1 MNEQLCVKLLE
12 HHGVKPTSNRLLVA
26 EALETAQRPLSLM
39 ELETRIK
46 TIDKSGIFRALTL
59 FREHH
64 MVHVIED
71 GGDGVRYEL
80 CRSHDDEH
88 DDDMHVHFFCEVC
101 RQTYCL
107 DNIKIPPVEL
117 PGGFVMNTVN
127 YMVKGTCPNCRDRR
141 G

>member
-12 HHGVKPTSNRLLVA
+12 HHGVKPTSNRILVA
-26 EALETAQRPLSLM
+26 KALETAQRPLSLM

-59 FREHH
+59 FREHR

>member
-1 MNEQLCVKLLE
+1 MNEQLSVKLLE
-12 HHGVKPTSNRLLVA
+12 HHGVKPTSNRILVA
-26 EALETAQRPLSLM
+26 KALETAQRPLSLM

-64 MVHVIED
+64 MVHIIED